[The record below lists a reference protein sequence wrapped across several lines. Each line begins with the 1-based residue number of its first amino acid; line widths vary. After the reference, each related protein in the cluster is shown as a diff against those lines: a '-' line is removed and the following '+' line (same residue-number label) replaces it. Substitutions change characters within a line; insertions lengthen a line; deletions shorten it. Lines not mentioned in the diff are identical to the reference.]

1 MNHKQLQQHASTCQL
16 EADGLAIKLLKAQKF
31 IMLQSVCDFNLFWL
45 HDVSPLLVTDETID
59 FLLQYRDKFKKIS
72 VREFNLYD
80 MIIKVKHPADFDEF
94 EHYLRTQDFDER
106 LNNGIN

>member
-1 MNHKQLQQHASTCQL
+1 MNYQQLQRHAATCEM
-16 EADGLAIKLLKAQKF
+16 EADSMAILWLKARKLM
-31 IMLQSVCDFNLFWL
+31 MLQSVCDFNLFWL

-59 FLLQYRDKFKKIS
+59 FLLEHRDKFKKIS

-106 LNNGIN
+106 LNNVIS